1 MRSVFGCILH
11 EYTGSAALAP
21 RAPPSRPIV
30 TAAEGRTVSAAPE
43 QPVPSP
49 PAVEQPVLLRA
60 VEFGPP
66 PEAASEQPGWRSTML
81 AELPE
86 LTCVPG
92 VPVLVMRPGTD
103 GPAPAPAR
111 RTRTMITEAQ
121 ARGLASVTA
130 RAVLETLE
138 GRRPMQQLTGMLTER
153 ALAAVDTMRRGGL
166 RWPIRRATLGTVH
179 VYLPCRD
186 AVEACVVFRCDRRS
200 RALALRFE
208 LQRRRWVAT
217 AIRIG

>member
-1 MRSVFGCILH
+1 MLFRV
-11 EYTGSAALAP
+11 A
-21 RAPPSRPIV
+21 
-30 TAAEGRTVSAAPE
+30 
-43 QPVPSP
+43 
-49 PAVEQPVLLRA
+49 
-60 VEFGPP
+60 EFGPP
-66 PEAASEQPGWRSTML
+66 PEAASARPGWQSTVL

-86 LTCVPG
+86 LRCEPS
-92 VPVLVMRPGTD
+92 VPVLVMRPNT
-103 GPAPAPAR
+103 APAR
-111 RTRTMITEAQ
+111 RGRVMITEAQ

-130 RAVLETLE
+130 RAVLEALE
-138 GRRPMQQLTGMLTER
+138 GRRPMQQLTGLLTER

-179 VYLPCRD
+179 VYLPCRN
-186 AVEACVVFRCDRRS
+186 AVEACVVFRCDQRS